1 MRDRLVELIKQA
13 NKKCGSTEK
22 CEDCSACDTG
32 DEPDDCL
39 KYNIADHLLANGVIV
54 PPCTVGDTVYM
65 ILPGGKIH
73 EKKVFA
79 VTTTAGLS
87 SYYEIRT
94 SAFILCEGALVF
106 KDSDIGTIVFLTR
119 EEAEQ
124 ALKGKPHG

>member
-13 NKKCGSTEK
+13 NKKCASTDK

-54 PPCTVGDTVYM
+54 PQCKVGDIIYLITYNRKDYM
-65 ILPGGKIH
+65 PI
-73 EKKVFA
+73 KVPS
-79 VTTTAGLS
+79 LES
-87 SYYEIRT
+87 
-94 SAFILCEGALVF
+94 LVRWMDEDRF
-106 KDSDIGTIVFLTR
+106 GYDLFLTR

-124 ALKGKPHG
+124 ALKGDHQ